1 MSDTNEPS
9 NQEDEISYSR
19 IPVRGIFRRSPFEG
33 LLEHANKVHECIKIL
48 MPAVKHFC
56 DGEYKK
62 MDKMVKK
69 ISELEHE
76 ADVIKGNI
84 RAHLPKFIFLPVKRS
99 DFLMLL
105 REEDKIL
112 DFAEDVANLMA
123 MRHSKVPKDIKPD
136 LLEHTKTVVETVE
149 AFDKAI
155 MNLKDLLETSFG
167 KREREET
174 KKMIHGV
181 HRKEWEADQ
190 VEAKL
195 SKKLFNYEGLDPITV
210 IHLLKIVDRM
220 DQIANHAENAG
231 DWLRAMLAK

>member
-1 MSDTNEPS
+1 MNKRKNPKKG
-9 NQEDEISYSR
+9 EDEPGHYR
-19 IPVRGIFRRSPFEG
+19 TPVAGIFRRSPFEG
-33 LLEHANKVHECIKIL
+33 LLEHACKVHECIKCL
-48 MPAVKHFC
+48 RPAVEHFC
-56 DGEYKK
+56 DGKYDK

-76 ADVIKGNI
+76 ADLIKGNI
-84 RAHLPKFIFLPVKRS
+84 RAHLPTFIFLPVKRG

-112 DFAEDVANLMA
+112 DFAEDVANLMT
-123 MRHSKVPKDIKPD
+123 MRHTSVPKDIRSD
-136 LLEHTKTVVETVE
+136 LLEHAKKVVETVE
-149 AFDKAI
+149 AFEKAV

-167 KREREET
+167 KREREQT
-174 KKMIHGV
+174 KKMVHLV

-195 SKKLFNYEGLDPITV
+195 STKLFNMKELDPISV
-210 IHLLKIVDRM
+210 VHLLKIVDRM